1 MNLGNLIES
10 AIKQI
15 EEEKQREADGAS
27 EAADEEELMEAALF
41 DDGATKVLTDG
52 DFEEFRD
59 FEEDVEEYDTEYIEK
74 LLNGEDV

>member
-1 MNLGNLIES
+1 
-10 AIKQI
+10 
-15 EEEKQREADGAS
+15 
-27 EAADEEELMEAALF
+27 MEAALF

-74 LLNGEDV
+74 LLNGEED

>member
-52 DFEEFRD
+52 DFEDFRE
-59 FEEDVEEYDTEYIEK
+59 FEEDIEEYDTSYIEK
-74 LLNGEDV
+74 LLSGEGD